1 MRVTARL
8 AHLVD
13 DRRQCWHRRP
23 SSPPRCDTLR
33 TDDTATSRQTW
44 GVTRLRLSA
53 PVPPR
58 NRTVPTRRLV
68 DGPGQ
73 VQSLVADAA
82 GQAVRRRISD
92 PQAQRDRVAV
102 VFDQLAAFGVR
113 PHA

>member
-23 SSPPRCDTLR
+23 SSPPMRHVAYGRHSDFSSDVGRDTP
-33 TDDTATSRQTW
+33 
-44 GVTRLRLSA
+44 RLSA
-53 PVPPR
+53 PVPSR

-73 VQSLVADAA
+73 VQSVVADAA

-102 VFDQLAAFGVR
+102 VFDQLAAFRVR